1 MSRGEPLQG
10 EVPPPMDE
18 GWWASVFKDE
28 MRAPADAGRRP
39 TPPYAERLGPAPAE
53 DWLWARRLFEAD
65 EPVDLRVIG
74 HNRGGVLVQAQA
86 LRGFVPVS
94 HLLSIPSG
102 LAEAE
107 RLQAMA
113 AMMGHTLHVKV
124 IEFDPER
131 GRLVLS
137 ERAAQAAAGRR
148 TQLLEE
154 LRPSQRVRGTIT
166 NLTAFG
172 AFVDLGGIEGLI
184 HVSELSWG
192 RVRHPADVVHCGET
206 VEAMVLSIDADLGRI
221 ALSRKVLEPDPW
233 QTVEERFRLGDIV
246 EGVVTNVVKFG
257 AFVCLEQ
264 GLEGLIHVSELGE
277 GSPTDPRMAV
287 REGELVRA
295 RVVRI
300 DASARR
306 LGLTLRDLP
315 SSAEGVAD
323 SVDREPEAVTPG

>member
-10 EVPPPMDE
+10 EVPPPKDE

-28 MRAPADAGRRP
+28 MRSAEAGRRSAP
-39 TPPYAERLGPAPAE
+39 SYAERVGPAPAE

-102 LAEAE
+102 LAEAD

-137 ERAAQAAAGRR
+137 ERAAQAAPGRR

-206 VEAMVLSIDADLGRI
+206 VEAMVLSVDADQGRI
-221 ALSRKVLEPDPW
+221 ALSLKVLEPDPW
-233 QTVEERFRLGDIV
+233 LTVEERFRLGDIV

-277 GSPTDPRMAV
+277 ESPTGPRMAV
-287 REGELVRA
+287 REGEPVRA

-315 SSAEGVAD
+315 SSSEGLAA